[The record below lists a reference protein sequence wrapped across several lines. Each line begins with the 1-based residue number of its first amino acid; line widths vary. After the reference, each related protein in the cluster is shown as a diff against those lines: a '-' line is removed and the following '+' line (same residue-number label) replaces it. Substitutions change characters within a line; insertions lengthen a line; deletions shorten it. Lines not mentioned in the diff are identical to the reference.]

1 MSHPTTKYKKKKGTR
16 DQVWSGVA
24 QETSGGLRKKDLMIS
39 KSGKIVS
46 KKASKSASERMK
58 SGTGLCGFCIEQ
70 YKKGKIKNTSNK
82 HKKENKKENKKER
95 TLKQTR
101 PKGASKK
108 RVDELQKEINSL
120 REKAGRIAETKG
132 KITKEVTKMLEN
144 VSKKVKERLMM
155 KRYLKSKEKK
165 KSQ

>member
-16 DQVWSGVA
+16 EQVWSGIA

-70 YKKGKIKNTSNK
+70 YKKGKIKNTSSK
-82 HKKENKKENKKER
+82 NKKENKKER
-95 TLKQTR
+95 TLKQPR

-120 REKAGRIAETKG
+120 REKAGRIAESKG

-155 KRYLKSKEKK
+155 KKYLKSKEKK